1 MDASD
6 EKDVCDA
13 VVSVDAGACRFRTRI
28 VGQPDGNSVR
38 LIISSDC
45 PCVRQLAEELRTAE
59 PFEALR
65 MPFSK
70 NPIFSRA
77 EKFLK
82 HATCPVPTAILKCIE
97 AASDLALKK
106 SVRIEFES

>member
-1 MDASD
+1 MDASN
-6 EKDVCDA
+6 ETDVCDT
-13 VVSVDAGACRFRTRI
+13 VVSVDAGACRFKTKI
-28 VGQPDGNSVR
+28 AGQPDGNSVR
-38 LIISSDC
+38 LTISSDC
-45 PCVRQLAEELRTAE
+45 PCVRQLAEELKSAE

-77 EKFLK
+77 DRFLR

-106 SVRIEFES
+106 SVMIEFES